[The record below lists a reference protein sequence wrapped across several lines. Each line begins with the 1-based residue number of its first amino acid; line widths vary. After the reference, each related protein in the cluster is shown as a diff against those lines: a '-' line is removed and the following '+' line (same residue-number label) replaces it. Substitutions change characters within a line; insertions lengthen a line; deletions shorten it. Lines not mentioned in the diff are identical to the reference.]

1 MFIKSTRAAKAPIIK
16 VSVDKSSDH
25 CIDVRFD
32 EFHFI
37 SLTKEEADELQ
48 TKLSQAL
55 QDLDKQEVDNE
66 T

>member
-1 MFIKSTRAAKAPIIK
+1 MFIKSTRATKAPIIK
-16 VSVDKSSDH
+16 VSVDRSCDH

-48 TKLSQAL
+48 TMLSQAL
-55 QDLDKQEVDNE
+55 QDLEEVDNE